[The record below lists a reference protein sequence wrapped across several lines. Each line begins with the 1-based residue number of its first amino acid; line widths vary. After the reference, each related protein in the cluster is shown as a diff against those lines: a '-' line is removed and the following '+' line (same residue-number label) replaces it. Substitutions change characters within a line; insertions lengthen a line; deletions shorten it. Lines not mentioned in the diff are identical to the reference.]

1 MTVILERRESES
13 LWGRFC
19 NWITSTE
26 NRLYIGWF
34 GVLMI
39 PTLLTAT
46 SVFIIAFIAA
56 PPVDI
61 DGIREPVSGSL
72 LYGNNIISG
81 AIIPTS
87 AAIGLHFYP
96 IWEAASVD
104 EWLYNGGPYELIV
117 LHFLLGVA
125 CYMGRE
131 WELSFRLGMRPWIAV
146 AYSAPVAAATAVFL
160 IYPIGQGS
168 FSDGMP
174 LGISGTFNFMIV
186 FQAEHNILMHPFHML
201 GVAGVFGGSL
211 FSAMHGSLVTSSLIR
226 ETTENESANAGYRF
240 GQEEETYNIVA
251 AHGYFGR
258 LIFQYASFNNS
269 RSLHFFLAAWPVVG
283 IWFTALGI
291 STMAFNLNGFNFNQ
305 SVVDSQG
312 RVINTWA
319 DIINRANLG
328 MEVMHERNAHN
339 FPLDLAAVEAPS
351 INTEAKWFM
360 IESQRHSYHLVDP
373 SPWPI
378 SGSFGALATTV
389 GGVMYMHSFQGGAT
403 LLSLGIIFILYT
415 MFVWWRDVL
424 RESTL
429 EGHHTKVVQLGLRYG
444 FILFIVSE
452 VMFFFAFFWAFFHSS
467 LAPTVEIGGI
477 WPPKG
482 IGVLDPWEIPFL
494 NTLILL
500 SSGAAVT
507 WAHHAILAGKEKRAV
522 YALVATV
529 LLALV
534 FTGFQGMEYYQ
545 APFTISDSIYG
556 STFFLA
562 TGFHGFH
569 VIIGTLF
576 LIICGIRQYLGH
588 LTKEHHVG
596 FEAAAWY
603 WHFVDVVWLFLFVSI
618 YWWGGI

>member
-1 MTVILERRESES
+1 
-13 LWGRFC
+13 
-19 NWITSTE
+19 
-26 NRLYIGWF
+26 
-34 GVLMI
+34 
-39 PTLLTAT
+39 
-46 SVFIIAFIAA
+46 
-56 PPVDI
+56 
-61 DGIREPVSGSL
+61 
-72 LYGNNIISG
+72 
-81 AIIPTS
+81 
-87 AAIGLHFYP
+87 
-96 IWEAASVD
+96 
-104 EWLYNGGPYELIV
+104 
-117 LHFLLGVA
+117 
-125 CYMGRE
+125 
-131 WELSFRLGMRPWIAV
+131 
-146 AYSAPVAAATAVFL
+146 
-160 IYPIGQGS
+160 
-168 FSDGMP
+168 
-174 LGISGTFNFMIV
+174 
-186 FQAEHNILMHPFHML
+186 
-201 GVAGVFGGSL
+201 
-211 FSAMHGSLVTSSLIR
+211 
-226 ETTENESANAGYRF
+226 
-240 GQEEETYNIVA
+240 
-251 AHGYFGR
+251 
-258 LIFQYASFNNS
+258 
-269 RSLHFFLAAWPVVG
+269 
-283 IWFTALGI
+283 
-291 STMAFNLNGFNFNQ
+291 
-305 SVVDSQG
+305 
-312 RVINTWA
+312 
-319 DIINRANLG
+319 
-328 MEVMHERNAHN
+328 
-339 FPLDLAAVEAPS
+339 
-351 INTEAKWFM
+351 
-360 IESQRHSYHLVDP
+360 
-373 SPWPI
+373 
-378 SGSFGALATTV
+378 
-389 GGVMYMHSFQGGAT
+389 MYMHSFQGGAT
-403 LLSLGIIFILYT
+403 LLSLGLIFLLYT

-429 EGHHTKVVQLGLRYG
+429 EGHHTKAVQLGLRYG

-569 VIIGTLF
+569 VIIGTIF
-576 LIICGIRQYLGH
+576 LTICGIRQYLGH